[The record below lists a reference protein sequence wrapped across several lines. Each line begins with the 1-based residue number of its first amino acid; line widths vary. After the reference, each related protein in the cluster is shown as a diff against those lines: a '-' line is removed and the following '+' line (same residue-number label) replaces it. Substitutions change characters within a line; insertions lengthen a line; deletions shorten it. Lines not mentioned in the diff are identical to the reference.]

1 MIRLSMIALV
11 CFALRCTLAAPSL
24 DVSTAPIVQ
33 AIGSLANL
41 PFQDLQPHKPFPV
54 DSARTLNYLKHFDPL
69 KHFPDE
75 KIHTEVPGGK
85 NVELQVPRQQNSRK
99 EFKSNIMKPPQAR
112 MKMDRTR
119 TPTQEEEIKINN
131 ILNNYPVGHA
141 YQLTD
146 TPEPVI
152 LAAPIFDFEYACGK
166 DKIYGIDG
174 ALIKETGCF
183 HWNGPCVEE
192 CLVEAYVDCLKGSS
206 KSSKSK
212 KSYDNSNYSR
222 KII

>member
-1 MIRLSMIALV
+1 
-11 CFALRCTLAAPSL
+11 
-24 DVSTAPIVQ
+24 
-33 AIGSLANL
+33 
-41 PFQDLQPHKPFPV
+41 
-54 DSARTLNYLKHFDPL
+54 
-69 KHFPDE
+69 
-75 KIHTEVPGGK
+75 
-85 NVELQVPRQQNSRK
+85 
-99 EFKSNIMKPPQAR
+99 MKPPQAR